1 MALFFYWFCCAD
13 IWDDCNKLEGVS
25 EATRGQ
31 QFYRFKWI
39 FPMWIACLLWLSS
52 NRTTTSQRVTSL
64 TNKKVH
70 FIRTHQED
78 SEHGIQSPA
87 WDFSWCAQ
95 RKKKKRNTMRCTL
108 QFEEPNQDRR
118 SRGVWLQMLQ
128 AFFAITNKQESVQRG
143 SLTQSKT
150 LTFIF
155 WSLIEQKGKCFG
167 SEIAFFISLYLF
179 LLWHNG

>member
-13 IWDDCNKLEGVS
+13 IWDDCNKLEGVF

-87 WDFSWCAQ
+87 WDSSWCAQ
-95 RKKKKRNTMRCTL
+95 RKKKKKHNEMHAAVWRAKPR
-108 QFEEPNQDRR
+108 QAVP
-118 SRGVWLQMLQ
+118 RGL
-128 AFFAITNKQESVQRG
+128 ITNAASFFRHHKQTRICSKRESN
-143 SLTQSKT
+143 SK
-150 LTFIF
+150 
-155 WSLIEQKGKCFG
+155 
-167 SEIAFFISLYLF
+167 
-179 LLWHNG
+179 